1 MTVSR
6 TLWQNVQQYIW
17 LVGGIVC
24 LFLAFIFWVMTD
36 SKKLVEVEKAADADA
51 PVQIQPEK
59 VATTANLG
67 ALADEVRP
75 LDLTTRT
82 VASGQHE
89 AEFRGTKFI
98 NENKKQ
104 WTLELFRASDED
116 IIKNFLKNRPERNKF
131 IYFRLS
137 GDKQSEQYVLT
148 YGVFKR
154 SEDAIQQLTQ
164 LNLDLPESVKP
175 HPQQFSTYA
184 PLVND
189 LGADEMKGG
198 MSQTYEVR
206 LRPAAL
212 PKIDESLLIGSGV
225 GGTVNTQPKV
235 ASPTTNSTTRT
246 TIIRRDAEGNVVDVH
261 QSNSG
266 AADAAK
272 KAQQNRT
279 TEVSTKNATNEGTR
293 GN

>member
-266 AADAAK
+266 AGDAAK

>member
-24 LFLAFIFWVMTD
+24 LLLAFIFWVMTD
-36 SKKLVEVEKAADADA
+36 SKKLVEVEKSADSDA

-164 LNLDLPESVKP
+164 LNLDLPESIKP
-175 HPQQFSTYA
+175 QPQQFSTYA

-198 MSQTYEVR
+198 ISQTYEVR

-212 PKIDESLLIGSGV
+212 PEIDESLLIGGGV
-225 GGTVNTQPKV
+225 ATQPKV
-235 ASPTTNSTTRT
+235 AAPATNSTTRT

-261 QSNSG
+261 QSNS
-266 AADAAK
+266 AVDVAK
-272 KAQQNRT
+272 KAQQNRI
-279 TEVSTKNATNEGTR
+279 TEPTVKNATNEGTR

>member
-24 LFLAFIFWVMTD
+24 LLLAFIFWVMTD
-36 SKKLVEVEKAADADA
+36 SKKLVEVEKSADSDA

-164 LNLDLPESVKP
+164 LNLDLPESIKP
-175 HPQQFSTYA
+175 QPQQFSTYA

-198 MSQTYEVR
+198 ISQTYEVR

-212 PKIDESLLIGSGV
+212 PKIDESLLIGGGV
-225 GGTVNTQPKV
+225 ATQPKV
-235 ASPTTNSTTRT
+235 TAPATNSTTRT

-261 QSNSG
+261 QSNS
-266 AADAAK
+266 AVDMAK
-272 KAQQNRT
+272 KTQQNRT
-279 TEVSTKNATNEGTR
+279 TEPSVKNATNEGTR

>member
-24 LFLAFIFWVMTD
+24 LLLAFIFWVMTD
-36 SKKLVEVEKAADADA
+36 SKKLVEVEKSADSDA

-164 LNLDLPESVKP
+164 LNLDLPESIKP
-175 HPQQFSTYA
+175 QPQQFSTYA

-198 MSQTYEVR
+198 ISQTYEVR

-212 PKIDESLLIGSGV
+212 PKIDESLLIGGSV
-225 GGTVNTQPKV
+225 ATQPKV
-235 ASPTTNSTTRT
+235 TAPATNSTTRT

-261 QSNSG
+261 QSNS
-266 AADAAK
+266 AVDVAK

-279 TEVSTKNATNEGTR
+279 TEPTAKNATNEGTR

>member
-24 LFLAFIFWVMTD
+24 LLLAFIFWIMTD
-36 SKKLVEVEKAADADA
+36 SKKLVEVEKSADSDA

-98 NENKKQ
+98 SENKKQ

-164 LNLDLPESVKP
+164 LNLDLPESINP
-175 HPQQFSTYA
+175 QPQQFSTYA
-184 PLVND
+184 PLVNN

-198 MSQTYEVR
+198 ISQTYEVR

-212 PKIDESLLIGSGV
+212 PKIDESLLIGGGV
-225 GGTVNTQPKV
+225 ATQPKV
-235 ASPTTNSTTRT
+235 TAPATNSTTRT

-261 QSNSG
+261 QSNS
-266 AADAAK
+266 AVDVAK

-279 TEVSTKNATNEGTR
+279 TEPSVKNATNEGTR

>member
-36 SKKLVEVEKAADADA
+36 SKKLVEVEKAADSDA

-164 LNLDLPESVKP
+164 LNLDLPASIKP
-175 HPQQFSTYA
+175 QPQQFSTYA

-212 PKIDESLLIGSGV
+212 PKIDESLLIGTGVSGAA
-225 GGTVNTQPKV
+225 NTQPKV
-235 ASPTTNSTTRT
+235 AAPATNSTTRT

-261 QSNSG
+261 QSNS
-266 AADAAK
+266 AVDVPK

-279 TEVSTKNATNEGTR
+279 TEPTVKNATNEGTR

>member
-24 LFLAFIFWVMTD
+24 LLLAFIFWVMTD
-36 SKKLVEVEKAADADA
+36 SKKLVEVEKSADSDA

-164 LNLDLPESVKP
+164 LNLDLPESIKP
-175 HPQQFSTYA
+175 QPQQFSTYA

-189 LGADEMKGG
+189 LGSDEMKGG
-198 MSQTYEVR
+198 ISQTYEVR

-212 PKIDESLLIGSGV
+212 PKIDESLLIGGGV
-225 GGTVNTQPKV
+225 ATQPKV
-235 ASPTTNSTTRT
+235 AAPATNSTTRT

-261 QSNSG
+261 QSNS
-266 AADAAK
+266 AVDMAK
-272 KAQQNRT
+272 KTQQNRT
-279 TEVSTKNATNEGTR
+279 IEPSVKNATNEGTR

>member
-36 SKKLVEVEKAADADA
+36 SKKLVEVEKAADSDA

-164 LNLDLPESVKP
+164 LNLDLPESIKP
-175 HPQQFSTYA
+175 QPQQFSTYA

-212 PKIDESLLIGSGV
+212 PKIDESLLIGTGVSGAA
-225 GGTVNTQPKV
+225 NTQPKV
-235 ASPTTNSTTRT
+235 AAPATNSTTRT

-261 QSNSG
+261 QSNS
-266 AADAAK
+266 AVDVPK

-279 TEVSTKNATNEGTR
+279 TEPTVKNATNEGAR

>member
-24 LFLAFIFWVMTD
+24 LLLAFIFWVMTD
-36 SKKLVEVEKAADADA
+36 SKKLVEVEKSADSDA

-164 LNLDLPESVKP
+164 LNLDLPESIKP
-175 HPQQFSTYA
+175 QPQQFSTYA

-198 MSQTYEVR
+198 ISQTYEVR

-212 PKIDESLLIGSGV
+212 PKIDESLLIGGGV
-225 GGTVNTQPKV
+225 ATQPKV
-235 ASPTTNSTTRT
+235 TAPATNSTTRT

-261 QSNSG
+261 QSNS
-266 AADAAK
+266 AVDVTK

-279 TEVSTKNATNEGTR
+279 TEPSVKNATNEGTR

>member
-36 SKKLVEVEKAADADA
+36 SKKLVEVEKAADSDA

-164 LNLDLPESVKP
+164 LNLDLPESIKP
-175 HPQQFSTYA
+175 QPQQFSTYA

-212 PKIDESLLIGSGV
+212 PKIDESLLIGTGVSGAA
-225 GGTVNTQPKV
+225 NIQPKV
-235 ASPTTNSTTRT
+235 AAPATNSTTRT

-261 QSNSG
+261 QSNS
-266 AADAAK
+266 AVDVPK
-272 KAQQNRT
+272 KAQQNRI
-279 TEVSTKNATNEGTR
+279 TEPTVKNATNEGT
-293 GN
+293 

>member
-17 LVGGIVC
+17 LLGGIVC
-24 LFLAFIFWVMTD
+24 LFLAFIFWVITD
-36 SKKLVEVEKAADADA
+36 NKKLVEVEKSADSDA

-59 VATTANLG
+59 VATTPNLG

-82 VASGQHE
+82 VASGEHE
-89 AEFRGTKFI
+89 PEFRGTKFI

-116 IIKNFLKNRPERNKF
+116 IIKNFLKSRTDRNKF

-137 GDKQSEQYVLT
+137 GEQQAEQYVLA
-148 YGVFKR
+148 YGTFKR
-154 SEDAIQQLTQ
+154 SEDAVQQLTQ
-164 LNLDLPESVKP
+164 INLQLPDSVKP
-175 HPQQFSTYA
+175 QPQQFSSYA

-198 MSQTYEVR
+198 NNQLYEVR

-212 PKIDESLLIGSGV
+212 PRIDESLLMSAPASG
-225 GGTVNTQPKV
+225 TLNTQPKP
-235 ASPTTNSTTRT
+235 ASTNSATKT
-246 TIIRRDAEGNVVDVH
+246 TIVRRDAAGNVVDVQ
-261 QSNSG
+261 QSNSNI
-266 AADAAK
+266 DQPNK
-272 KAQQNRT
+272 PAQTR
-279 TEVSTKNATNEGTR
+279 VSENQPKNATNEGTR

>member
-24 LFLAFIFWVMTD
+24 LLLAFIFWVMTD
-36 SKKLVEVEKAADADA
+36 SKKLVEVEKSADSDA

-164 LNLDLPESVKP
+164 LNLDLPESIKP
-175 HPQQFSTYA
+175 QPQQFSTYA

-198 MSQTYEVR
+198 INQTYEVR

-212 PKIDESLLIGSGV
+212 PKIDESLLIGGGV
-225 GGTVNTQPKV
+225 ATQPKV
-235 ASPTTNSTTRT
+235 AAPATNSTTRT

-261 QSNSG
+261 QSNS
-266 AADAAK
+266 AVDVAK

-279 TEVSTKNATNEGTR
+279 TDPTAKNATNEGAR

>member
-1 MTVSR
+1 M
-6 TLWQNVQQYIW
+6 
-17 LVGGIVC
+17 VGGIVC

-36 SKKLVEVEKAADADA
+36 SKKLVEVEKAADSDA

-164 LNLDLPESVKP
+164 LNLDLPESIKP
-175 HPQQFSTYA
+175 QPQQFSTYA

-198 MSQTYEVR
+198 ISQTYEVR

-212 PKIDESLLIGSGV
+212 PKIDESLLIGGGV
-225 GGTVNTQPKV
+225 ATQPKV
-235 ASPTTNSTTRT
+235 AAPATNSTTRT

-261 QSNSG
+261 QSNS
-266 AADAAK
+266 AVDVAK

-279 TEVSTKNATNEGTR
+279 TEPSVKNATNEGTK

>member
-24 LFLAFIFWVMTD
+24 LLLAFIFWVMTD
-36 SKKLVEVEKAADADA
+36 SKKLVEVEKSADSDA

-164 LNLDLPESVKP
+164 LNLDLPESIKP
-175 HPQQFSTYA
+175 QPQQFSTYA

-198 MSQTYEVR
+198 ISQTYEVR

-212 PKIDESLLIGSGV
+212 PKIDESLLIGGGV
-225 GGTVNTQPKV
+225 ATQPKV
-235 ASPTTNSTTRT
+235 VAPATNSTTRT

-261 QSNSG
+261 QTNS
-266 AADAAK
+266 AVDVAK
-272 KAQQNRT
+272 KAQQNRI
-279 TEVSTKNATNEGTR
+279 TEPTVKNATNEGTR

>member
-24 LFLAFIFWVMTD
+24 LLLTFIFWIMTD
-36 SKKLVEVEKAADADA
+36 SKKLVEVEKSADSDA

-164 LNLDLPESVKP
+164 LNLDLPESIKP
-175 HPQQFSTYA
+175 QPQQFSTYA

-198 MSQTYEVR
+198 ISQTYEVR

-212 PKIDESLLIGSGV
+212 PKIDESLLIGGGV
-225 GGTVNTQPKV
+225 ATQPKV
-235 ASPTTNSTTRT
+235 VAPATNSTTRT

-261 QSNSG
+261 QSNS
-266 AADAAK
+266 AVDVAK

-279 TEVSTKNATNEGTR
+279 TEPSVKNATNEGTR

>member
-24 LFLAFIFWVMTD
+24 LLLAFIFWVMTD
-36 SKKLVEVEKAADADA
+36 SKKLVEVEKSADSDA

-164 LNLDLPESVKP
+164 LNLDLPESIKP
-175 HPQQFSTYA
+175 QPQQFSTYA

-198 MSQTYEVR
+198 ISQTYEVR

-212 PKIDESLLIGSGV
+212 PKIDESLLLGGGV
-225 GGTVNTQPKV
+225 ATQPKV
-235 ASPTTNSTTRT
+235 TAPATNSTTRT

-261 QSNSG
+261 QSNS
-266 AADAAK
+266 AVDVAK

-279 TEVSTKNATNEGTR
+279 TEPTAKNATNEGTR

>member
-24 LFLAFIFWVMTD
+24 LLLAFIFWIMTD
-36 SKKLVEVEKAADADA
+36 SKKLVEVEKSADSDA

-164 LNLDLPESVKP
+164 LNLDLPESIKP
-175 HPQQFSTYA
+175 QPQQFSTYA

-198 MSQTYEVR
+198 ISQTYEVR

-212 PKIDESLLIGSGV
+212 PKIDESLLIGGGV
-225 GGTVNTQPKV
+225 ATQPKV
-235 ASPTTNSTTRT
+235 TAPATNSTTRT

-261 QSNSG
+261 QSNS
-266 AADAAK
+266 AVDVAK

-279 TEVSTKNATNEGTR
+279 AEPTAKNATNEGTR

>member
-24 LFLAFIFWVMTD
+24 LLLAFIFWIMTD
-36 SKKLVEVEKAADADA
+36 SKKLVEVEKSADSDA

-164 LNLDLPESVKP
+164 LNLDLPESIKP
-175 HPQQFSTYA
+175 QPQQFSTYA

-212 PKIDESLLIGSGV
+212 PKIDESLLIGAGV

-235 ASPTTNSTTRT
+235 ATQATSSTTRT

-272 KAQQNRT
+272 KTQQNRT
-279 TEVSTKNATNEGTR
+279 SEASAKNATNEGTR

>member
-24 LFLAFIFWVMTD
+24 LLLAFIFWVMTD
-36 SKKLVEVEKAADADA
+36 SKKLVEVEKSADSDA

-164 LNLDLPESVKP
+164 LNLDLPESIKP
-175 HPQQFSTYA
+175 QPQQFSTYA

-198 MSQTYEVR
+198 ISQTYEVR

-212 PKIDESLLIGSGV
+212 PKIDESLLIGGGV
-225 GGTVNTQPKV
+225 ATQPKV
-235 ASPTTNSTTRT
+235 TAPATNSTTRT

-261 QSNSG
+261 QSNS
-266 AADAAK
+266 AVDVAK
-272 KAQQNRT
+272 NAQQNRT
-279 TEVSTKNATNEGTR
+279 TEPTEKNATNEGTR

>member
-17 LVGGIVC
+17 LVGGIAC
-24 LFLAFIFWVMTD
+24 LFLAFIFWVITD
-36 SKKLVEVEKAADADA
+36 SKKLVEVEKSADSEA

-59 VATTANLG
+59 VATTPNLG

-82 VASGQHE
+82 VAASGEHE
-89 AEFRGTKFI
+89 PEFRGTKFI

-116 IIKNFLKNRPERNKF
+116 IIKNFLKNRTDRNKF

-137 GDKQSEQYVLT
+137 GEQQAEQYVLV
-148 YGVFKR
+148 YGIYKR
-154 SEDAIQQLTQ
+154 SEDAVQQLTQ
-164 LNLDLPESVKP
+164 INLHLPESVKP
-175 HPQQFSTYA
+175 QPQQFSSYA
-184 PLVND
+184 SLVND

-198 MSQTYEVR
+198 NNQLYEVR

-212 PKIDESLLIGSGV
+212 PTIDESLLMSGA
-225 GGTVNTQPKV
+225 TSSTINSQPK
-235 ASPTTNSTTRT
+235 APTTNSATKT
-246 TIIRRDAEGNVVDVH
+246 TIVRRDAQGNVVDVQ
-261 QSNSG
+261 QSNSNI
-266 AADAAK
+266 DQPNK
-272 KAQQNRT
+272 PNQTRT
-279 TEVSTKNATNEGTR
+279 NDNQPKNATNEGTK

>member
-24 LFLAFIFWVMTD
+24 LLLAFIFWVMTD
-36 SKKLVEVEKAADADA
+36 SKKLVEVEKSADSDA

-164 LNLDLPESVKP
+164 LNLDLPESIKP
-175 HPQQFSTYA
+175 QPQQFSTYA

-198 MSQTYEVR
+198 ISQTYEVR

-212 PKIDESLLIGSGV
+212 PKIDESLLIGGGV
-225 GGTVNTQPKV
+225 ATQPKV
-235 ASPTTNSTTRT
+235 AAPAKNSTTRT

-261 QSNSG
+261 QSNS
-266 AADAAK
+266 AVDVAK
-272 KAQQNRT
+272 KAQQNRI
-279 TEVSTKNATNEGTR
+279 TEPTVKNATNEGTR

>member
-24 LFLAFIFWVMTD
+24 LLLAFIFWVMTN
-36 SKKLVEVEKAADADA
+36 SKKLVEVEKSADSDA

-164 LNLDLPESVKP
+164 LNLDLPESIKP
-175 HPQQFSTYA
+175 QPQQFSTYA

-198 MSQTYEVR
+198 ISQTYEVR

-212 PKIDESLLIGSGV
+212 PKIDESLLIGGGV
-225 GGTVNTQPKV
+225 ATQPKV
-235 ASPTTNSTTRT
+235 TAPATNSTTRT

-261 QSNSG
+261 QSNS
-266 AADAAK
+266 AVDVAK

-279 TEVSTKNATNEGTR
+279 TEPTAKNATNEGTR

>member
-24 LFLAFIFWVMTD
+24 LFLAFLFWVMTD
-36 SKKLVEVEKAADADA
+36 SKKLVEVEKAADSET

-116 IIKNFLKNRPERNKF
+116 IVKNFLKNRSDRNKF

-164 LNLDLPESVKP
+164 LNLDLPESIKP
-175 HPQQFSTYA
+175 QPQQFSTYV

-198 MSQTYEVR
+198 ISQTYEVR

-212 PKIDESLLIGSGV
+212 PRIDESLLM
-225 GGTVNTQPKV
+225 GTGANNAISTQPKV
-235 ASPTTNSTTRT
+235 AAPATNSTTRT

-261 QSNSG
+261 QSNS
-266 AADAAK
+266 AADTAK
-272 KAQQNRT
+272 KAQQNRA
-279 TEVSTKNATNEGTR
+279 TEAPPKNATNEGTK

>member
-24 LFLAFIFWVMTD
+24 LLLAFIFWVMTD
-36 SKKLVEVEKAADADA
+36 SKKLVEVEKSADSDA

-164 LNLDLPESVKP
+164 LNLDLPESIKP
-175 HPQQFSTYA
+175 QPQQFSTYA

-198 MSQTYEVR
+198 ISQTYEVR

-212 PKIDESLLIGSGV
+212 PKIDESLLIGGGV
-225 GGTVNTQPKV
+225 ATQPKV
-235 ASPTTNSTTRT
+235 VAPATNSTTRT

-261 QSNSG
+261 QSNS
-266 AADAAK
+266 AVDVAK
-272 KAQQNRT
+272 KTQQNRT
-279 TEVSTKNATNEGTR
+279 TEPTAKNATNEGIR

>member
-36 SKKLVEVEKAADADA
+36 SKKLVEVEKAADSDA

-164 LNLDLPESVKP
+164 LNLDLPESIKP
-175 HPQQFSTYA
+175 QPQQFSTYA

-212 PKIDESLLIGSGV
+212 PKIDESLLIGTGVSGAA
-225 GGTVNTQPKV
+225 NIQPKV
-235 ASPTTNSTTRT
+235 AAPATNSTTRT

-261 QSNSG
+261 QSNS
-266 AADAAK
+266 AVDVPK
-272 KAQQNRT
+272 KAQQNRI
-279 TEVSTKNATNEGTR
+279 TEPTVKNATNEGTR

>member
-17 LVGGIVC
+17 LVGGIAC
-24 LFLAFIFWVMTD
+24 LFLAFIFWVITD
-36 SKKLVEVEKAADADA
+36 SKKLVEVEKSADSEA

-59 VATTANLG
+59 VATTPNLG

-82 VASGQHE
+82 VASGEHE
-89 AEFRGTKFI
+89 PEFRGTKFI

-116 IIKNFLKNRPERNKF
+116 IIKNFLKNRTDRNKF

-137 GDKQSEQYVLT
+137 GEQQAEQYVLV
-148 YGVFKR
+148 YGIFKR
-154 SEDAIQQLTQ
+154 SEDAIEQLTQ
-164 LNLDLPESVKP
+164 INLQLPESIKP
-175 HPQQFSTYA
+175 QPQQFSSYA
-184 PLVND
+184 SLVND
-189 LGADEMKGG
+189 LGADEMKGANN
-198 MSQTYEVR
+198 QLYEVR

-212 PKIDESLLIGSGV
+212 PTIDESLLMSGA
-225 GGTVNTQPKV
+225 TSALNAQQKAP
-235 ASPTTNSTTRT
+235 ATNSAIKT
-246 TIIRRDAEGNVVDVH
+246 TIVRRDADGNVVDVQ
-261 QSNSG
+261 QSNSNI
-266 AADAAK
+266 DQPNK
-272 KAQQNRT
+272 PNQTRTNDNQQ
-279 TEVSTKNATNEGTR
+279 KNATNEGAK

>member
-36 SKKLVEVEKAADADA
+36 SKKLVEVEKVADSDT

-116 IIKNFLKNRPERNKF
+116 IVKNFLKNRNDRNKF

-137 GDKQSEQYVLT
+137 GEKQSEQYVLT

-164 LNLDLPESVKP
+164 LNLDLPESIKP
-175 HPQQFSTYA
+175 QPQQFSTYA

-198 MSQTYEVR
+198 ISQTYEVR

-212 PKIDESLLIGSGV
+212 PKIDESLLIRAGV
-225 GGTVNTQPKV
+225 GGAVNTPPKAV
-235 ASPTTNSTTRT
+235 APATNSTTRT

-261 QSNSG
+261 QSNS
-266 AADAAK
+266 AADTVK
-272 KAQQNRT
+272 KVQQNRA
-279 TEVSTKNATNEGTR
+279 TEASTKNATNEGTR

>member
-17 LVGGIVC
+17 LVGGIAC
-24 LFLAFIFWVMTD
+24 LFLAFIFWVITD
-36 SKKLVEVEKAADADA
+36 SKKLVEVEKSADSEA

-59 VATTANLG
+59 VATTPNLG

-82 VASGQHE
+82 VAASGEHE
-89 AEFRGTKFI
+89 PEFRGTKFI

-116 IIKNFLKNRPERNKF
+116 IIKNFLKNRTDRNKF

-137 GDKQSEQYVLT
+137 GEQQAEQYVLV
-148 YGVFKR
+148 YGIYKR
-154 SEDAIQQLTQ
+154 SEDAVQQLTQ
-164 LNLDLPESVKP
+164 INLHLPESVKP
-175 HPQQFSTYA
+175 QPQQFSSYA
-184 PLVND
+184 SLVND

-198 MSQTYEVR
+198 NNQLYEVR

-212 PKIDESLLIGSGV
+212 PTIDESLLMSGTS
-225 GGTVNTQPKV
+225 GAINAQPK
-235 ASPTTNSTTRT
+235 APATNSATKT
-246 TIIRRDAEGNVVDVH
+246 TIVRRDAQGNVVDVQ
-261 QSNSG
+261 QSNSNI
-266 AADAAK
+266 DQPNK
-272 KAQQNRT
+272 PNQTRT
-279 TEVSTKNATNEGTR
+279 NDNQPKNATNEGTK

>member
-24 LFLAFIFWVMTD
+24 LLLAFIFWVMTD
-36 SKKLVEVEKAADADA
+36 SKKLVEVEKSADSDA

-137 GDKQSEQYVLT
+137 GDNQSEQYVLT

-212 PKIDESLLIGSGV
+212 PKIDESLLIGAGV

-235 ASPTTNSTTRT
+235 ATQATNSTTRT

-272 KAQQNRT
+272 KTQQNRT
-279 TEVSTKNATNEGTR
+279 TEASAKNATNEGTR

>member
-6 TLWQNVQQYIW
+6 TLWQNVQHYIW

-24 LFLAFIFWVMTD
+24 LLLAFIFFVMTD
-36 SKKLVEVEKAADADA
+36 SKKLVEVEKSADSDA

-164 LNLDLPESVKP
+164 LNLDLPESIKP
-175 HPQQFSTYA
+175 QPQQFSTYA

-198 MSQTYEVR
+198 ISQTYEVR

-212 PKIDESLLIGSGV
+212 PKIDESLLIGGGV
-225 GGTVNTQPKV
+225 ATQPKV
-235 ASPTTNSTTRT
+235 AAPATNSTTRT

-261 QSNSG
+261 QSNS
-266 AADAAK
+266 AVDVAK
-272 KAQQNRT
+272 KAQQNRI
-279 TEVSTKNATNEGTR
+279 TEPTVKNATNEGTR

>member
-24 LFLAFIFWVMTD
+24 LLLVFIFWVMTD
-36 SKKLVEVEKAADADA
+36 SKKLVEVEKSADSDA

-164 LNLDLPESVKP
+164 LNLDLPESIKP
-175 HPQQFSTYA
+175 QPQQFSTYA

-198 MSQTYEVR
+198 ISQTYEVR

-212 PKIDESLLIGSGV
+212 PKIDESLLIGGGV
-225 GGTVNTQPKV
+225 ATQPKV
-235 ASPTTNSTTRT
+235 AAPATNSTTRT

-261 QSNSG
+261 QSNS
-266 AADAAK
+266 AVDVAK
-272 KAQQNRT
+272 KAQQNRI
-279 TEVSTKNATNEGTR
+279 TEPTVKNATNEGTR

>member
-24 LFLAFIFWVMTD
+24 LLLAFIFWVMTD
-36 SKKLVEVEKAADADA
+36 SKKLVEVEKSADSDA

-164 LNLDLPESVKP
+164 LNLDLPESIKP
-175 HPQQFSTYA
+175 QPQQFSTYA

-189 LGADEMKGG
+189 LGTDEMKGG
-198 MSQTYEVR
+198 ISQTYEVR

-212 PKIDESLLIGSGV
+212 PKIDESLLIGGGV
-225 GGTVNTQPKV
+225 ATQPKV
-235 ASPTTNSTTRT
+235 AAPATNSTTRT

-261 QSNSG
+261 QSNS
-266 AADAAK
+266 AVDVAK

-279 TEVSTKNATNEGTR
+279 TEPTEKNATNEGTR

>member
-36 SKKLVEVEKAADADA
+36 SKKLVEVEKAADSDA

-164 LNLDLPESVKP
+164 LNLDLPESIKP
-175 HPQQFSTYA
+175 QPQQFSTYA
-184 PLVND
+184 SLVND

-212 PKIDESLLIGSGV
+212 PKIDESLLIGTGVSGAA
-225 GGTVNTQPKV
+225 NTQPKV
-235 ASPTTNSTTRT
+235 AAPATNSTTRT

-261 QSNSG
+261 QSNS
-266 AADAAK
+266 AVDVPK

-279 TEVSTKNATNEGTR
+279 TEPTVKNATNEGTR

>member
-24 LFLAFIFWVMTD
+24 LLLAFIFWVMTD
-36 SKKLVEVEKAADADA
+36 SKKLVEVEKSADSDA

-164 LNLDLPESVKP
+164 LNLDLPESIKP
-175 HPQQFSTYA
+175 QPQQFSTYA

-198 MSQTYEVR
+198 ISQTYEVR

-212 PKIDESLLIGSGV
+212 PKIDESLLIGGGV
-225 GGTVNTQPKV
+225 ATQPKG
-235 ASPTTNSTTRT
+235 AAPGTNSTTRT

-261 QSNSG
+261 QSNS
-266 AADAAK
+266 AVDVAK

-279 TEVSTKNATNEGTR
+279 TEPTAKNATNEGTR

>member
-24 LFLAFIFWVMTD
+24 LLLAFIFWVMTD
-36 SKKLVEVEKAADADA
+36 SKKLVEVEKSADSDA

-164 LNLDLPESVKP
+164 LNLDLPESIKP
-175 HPQQFSTYA
+175 QPQQFSTYA

-198 MSQTYEVR
+198 ISQTYEVR

-212 PKIDESLLIGSGV
+212 PKIDESLLIGGGV
-225 GGTVNTQPKV
+225 ATQPKV
-235 ASPTTNSTTRT
+235 VAPATNSTTRT

-261 QSNSG
+261 QSNS
-266 AADAAK
+266 AVDVAK

-279 TEVSTKNATNEGTR
+279 TEPSVKNATNEGTR